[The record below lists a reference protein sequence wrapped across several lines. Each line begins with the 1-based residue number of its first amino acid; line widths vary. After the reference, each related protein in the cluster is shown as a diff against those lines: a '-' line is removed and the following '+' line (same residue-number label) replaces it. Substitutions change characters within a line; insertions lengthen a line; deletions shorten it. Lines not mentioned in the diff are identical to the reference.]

1 MTGARH
7 GPDRRWREGLV
18 CGRVE
23 ARRTAAMSL
32 FAGSHFI
39 ADRRRR
45 RAAADHA
52 DRRRADV
59 PELLL
64 RRLLA

>member
-45 RAAADHA
+45 AAPDHA